1 MTEQWWATTEPLVLH
16 VIPTPAA
23 RGAQR
28 EARALADQLDAPGR
42 RAHRVLSLFDGPG
55 QVRADF
61 SLGFD
66 GGSAPAVGYDPRL
79 LPILR
84 TALRRLDPAVVVAH
98 GSDPLKYLVPAML
111 GRRRPLAYYAIGTY
125 SGLKERRLHL
135 WLWKRILK
143 RVDVVAAE
151 GLEVEEECRTLLGV
165 PADRVVVIPNGRDP
179 SRFHPSEQARPPG
192 DPVLTFIGALT
203 PGKRPDRFI
212 EVVAELRRQGLHF
225 RAQLIGDGLLGPSL
239 RAGAAESG
247 VELLGSR
254 PDIAELLR
262 STDVMVF
269 PSRPAGEGMPGVLI
283 EAGLSGVPVVATDV
297 PGVSTIV
304 ADGETGVIVAHD
316 DLSAMVSAT
325 SSLLEGVDRGRA
337 MGKAA
342 RQRCSDLFSLDA
354 VARRWLE
361 VLGPL
366 LPADRPGRRPDP
378 AGPASGPVAAGARRM
393 DLDVGDD
400 AGRSSRPWPG

>member
-1 MTEQWWATTEPLVLH
+1 
-16 VIPTPAA
+16 
-23 RGAQR
+23 
-28 EARALADQLDAPGR
+28 
-42 RAHRVLSLFDGPG
+42 
-55 QVRADF
+55 
-61 SLGFD
+61 
-66 GGSAPAVGYDPRL
+66 
-79 LPILR
+79 
-84 TALRRLDPAVVVAH
+84 VVVAH

-125 SGLKERRLHL
+125 SGPKERRLQL
-135 WLWKRILK
+135 RLWKQILK
-143 RVDVVAAE
+143 WVDVVAAE
-151 GLEVEEECRTLLGV
+151 GHEVEEECTTLLGL
-165 PADRVVVIPNGRDP
+165 PADRVVMTPNGRDP
-179 SRFHPSEQARPPG
+179 SRFHPGALERPPG
-192 DPVLTFIGALT
+192 EPVLTFIGALT

-225 RAQLIGDGLLGPSL
+225 RAQLIGDGPLGPSL
-239 RAGAAESG
+239 QAGAAESG

-283 EAGLSGVPVVATDV
+283 EAGLSGVPVVATDA

-325 SSLLEGVDRGRA
+325 SSLLESAELRRA

-342 RQRCSDLFSLDA
+342 RQRCSDLFSLEA

-366 LPADRPGRRPDP
+366 LPAGRPGHRSGPRP
-378 AGPASGPVAAGARRM
+378 AASGPVASG
-393 DLDVGDD
+393 
-400 AGRSSRPWPG
+400 AGRVDRGEGDGMGGPSRTWPG